1 MSEETNVP
9 KVPSAIVCSACNG
22 DPRTS
27 RSCKQCGGAGIGI
40 PSEQGFLVWAAEV
53 SDFTSA
59 IRKLRIKINAVIHLA
74 TMTAIVLCLIVFFA
88 NVIPNYSIED
98 VKTLVFWTSG
108 HWFVT
113 ILYIAIILAAYF
125 IFRMSEFTAVAK
137 DLPHWLIVASS
148 HRPSRPISGTG
159 DAGRATRD
167 ERPVSLDVSPYFSPL
182 AMEVVESAYKL
193 AKEIGRIEITPEIL
207 FAAVLAGSDGSLF
220 MVRLGMPFDK
230 IKEPL
235 IRLITRGSAGSPPI
249 TFSREAKRVLAS
261 AFALADETHRKHV
274 TPMEIFLQA
283 FVASQ
288 PLQELL
294 DGLGFPFT
302 HVTHVA
308 QWVLLQSKMRE
319 DQERFVRLARLK
331 PKSIMNRSM
340 TARQTPLL
348 DRFSED
354 LTLLARQGYLAPMIG
369 NENTMEEVLRGLES
383 GQRGVVLVGE
393 TGTGKAAVVEQ
404 LARRMV
410 EEDVPEIL
418 FDKRLVSVN
427 LAQVMA
433 AGEPGLAAER
443 LIEMLNEI
451 ALSGN
456 IVLALYG
463 IEALAG
469 SGNGPMDL
477 AEALSSELDKG
488 YCLFVATTTPQ
499 AWTQYLERRSLG
511 QKLVKVTVPIP
522 DANQVIQVLMV
533 KSGGIEYQNRVFFS
547 YAALEKATFLGL
559 RYLHDVAPP
568 QSVLNVIREAAVTA
582 RKTRGEQTFVTAEDV
597 AKIVHDKTNIPVE
610 MVTEQESQRLLD
622 LEPRMHGRIVGQDEA
637 VVAVAR
643 SIRRARAELREGK
656 RPIANF
662 LFLGPTGVGKTECAK
677 TLGQE
682 YFGDE
687 NAMVRLDMSEYQ
699 DKPSVARM
707 IGASGDER
715 GGLLTEAVR
724 KKPFTI
730 VLLDEVEKAHPDI
743 LNLFLQVMD
752 DGRLT
757 DGIGRTIDFTNT
769 IVIMTSNAGTSY
781 IQSAVSEGQSMER
794 IKTALLERELKG
806 IFRPEFLNRFDGIIV
821 FKPLTRDEVV
831 QIAWLMINRI
841 GKQLEG
847 KGFKFRADDMA
858 VEALADAGFDPA
870 FGARP
875 LRRVIQDRI
884 ENQLADLLLKN
895 EAARRD
901 TIVLQSDG
909 SLHVEKAPAL

>member
-1 MSEETNVP
+1 MSGEVLNLP
-9 KVPSAIVCSACNG
+9 KVPPAIVCSACNG

-27 RSCKQCGGAGIGI
+27 RQCKQCGGAGIGI
-40 PSEQGFLVWAAEV
+40 PSEEGFLVWAAEITE
-53 SDFTSA
+53 FTSA
-59 IRKLRIKINAVIHLA
+59 VRKIRIKVN
-74 TMTAIVLCLIVFFA
+74 AIVHLVIMALIVVCLIVFFA
-88 NVIPNYSIED
+88 NVISGFSIED
-98 VKTLVFWTSG
+98 VKTLAFWTAG

-113 ILYIAIILAAYF
+113 IFYIAVVLAAYF
-125 IFRMSEFTAVAK
+125 IFRMNEFTALAK
-137 DLPHWLIVASS
+137 DLPHWLM
-148 HRPSRPISGTG
+148 SRDVSNVK
-159 DAGRATRD
+159 RD
-167 ERPVSLDVSPYFSPL
+167 TSNIKQHSLDVSPYYSPL
-182 AMEVVESAYKL
+182 AMDVVESAYRL
-193 AKEIGRIEITPEIL
+193 AKDTGRIEVTPEIL
-207 FAAVLAGSDGSLF
+207 FAAVLASPEGSLF

-235 IRLITRGSAGSPPI
+235 IRLVMKGPAGAPPI

-283 FVASQ
+283 FVESQ
-288 PLQELL
+288 ALQELL
-294 DGLGFPFT
+294 DGLGYPFN
-302 HVTHVA
+302 HVAHVA
-308 QWVLLQSKMRE
+308 QWVLVQSKIKE

-331 PKSIMNRSM
+331 PKSIMNRAM

-369 NENTMEEVLRGLES
+369 NNKVMEEVLRGLES

-393 TGTGKAAVVEQ
+393 TGTGKAAIVEQ

-427 LAQVMA
+427 IAQVVA

-443 LIEMLNEI
+443 MVEMLNEV

-456 IVLALYG
+456 IILALYG
-463 IEALAG
+463 IESLAG
-469 SGNGPMDL
+469 TSQGPMDL
-477 AEALSSELDKG
+477 AETLSSELDKG
-488 YCLFVATTTPQ
+488 YCMFVGTTTPQ

-511 QKLVKVTVPIP
+511 QKLVKVTVPVP
-522 DANQVIQVLMV
+522 DADQVIQVLMV
-533 KSGGIEYQNRVFFS
+533 KSGAIEYQNRVFFS
-547 YAALEKATFLGL
+547 YAALEKATFLGM

-568 QSVLNVIREAAVTA
+568 QSVLNIVREAAVSA
-582 RKTRGEQTFVTAEDV
+582 HKERGEQTFVTAEDV
-597 AKIVHDKTNIPVE
+597 AKIVHEKTNIPVE
-610 MVTEQESQRLLD
+610 MVTEKESQKLLD
-622 LEPRMHGRIVGQDEA
+622 LESHMHGRIVGQDEA

-643 SIRRARAELREGK
+643 AIRRARAELREGK

-699 DKPSVARM
+699 DKSSVARM
-707 IGASGDER
+707 IGAPGDER

-730 VLLDEVEKAHPDI
+730 VLLDEIEKAHPDI
-743 LNLFLQVMD
+743 LTLFLQVMD

-781 IQSAVSEGQSMER
+781 IQAAVGEGQSIEK

-831 QIAWLMINRI
+831 QIAWLMVNRL
-841 GKQLEG
+841 GRQLEE
-847 KGFKFRADDMA
+847 KGMKFRADDIA

-895 EAARRD
+895 QAVRRD

-909 SLHVEKAPAL
+909 TLNVEKAPAL